1 MLILLSGQ
9 YVAALGRT
17 LLAADHKPALT
28 LAGVLP
34 SASVFRGCTKTLSLA
49 AVDARTWDLARSSAF
64 VSVRN
69 DPTRN
74 EQERNRGRNRLR
86 LCLHILIVAPD
97 GFQWL
102 GRTQTFS

>member
-1 MLILLSGQ
+1 MLIIFSGQ
-9 YVAALGRT
+9 YVAALGIK

-49 AVDARTWDLARSSAF
+49 AVDARTSDINRSSAF
-64 VSVRN
+64 VSIRN

-86 LCLHILIVAPD
+86 LGFKILIVAPK
-97 GFQWL
+97 GFRWL
-102 GRTQTFS
+102 GRTQI